1 MPEPPA
7 NPGYIDD
14 KEDLSRR
21 LRRIGGQVSGVE
33 RMVAEER
40 YCIDILT
47 QISAVQAALDKVAL
61 GLLDDHTRH
70 CVVGHGAS
78 VEQTTEVMAAV
89 GGLLARGPASIGD
102 LDAIE
107 AEVRDVARMVAED
120 TYCIDVLAA
129 ISSIQA
135 GLDGVALGLLD
146 NHARVCLLGDGDGRD
161 QAGELMGAVGRL
173 MRRG

>member
-47 QISAVQAALDKVAL
+47 QISAVRSALDRVAIEV
-61 GLLDDHTRH
+61 LDDHARH
-70 CVVGHGAS
+70 CVAGAG
-78 VEQTTEVMAAV
+78 EGDQEELTTEMM
-89 GGLLARGPASIGD
+89 
-102 LDAIE
+102 DA
-107 AEVRDVARMVAED
+107 VAR
-120 TYCIDVLAA
+120 
-129 ISSIQA
+129 
-135 GLDGVALGLLD
+135 LLKS
-146 NHARVCLLGDGDGRD
+146 R
-161 QAGELMGAVGRL
+161 
-173 MRRG
+173 